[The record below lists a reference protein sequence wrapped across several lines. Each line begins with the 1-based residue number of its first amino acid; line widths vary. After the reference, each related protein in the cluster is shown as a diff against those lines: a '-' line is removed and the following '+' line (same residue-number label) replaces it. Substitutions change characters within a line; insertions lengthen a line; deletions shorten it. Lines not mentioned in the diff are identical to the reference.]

1 MGHHLVVVKVPID
14 GEPVSPD
21 PLGLAGFTTPRPP
34 LDHTSCIALGP
45 HQLWGLLVL
54 LQGLYSEKWMRGAGP
69 GGVTVTENDHAPA
82 VVLCLGLGSLEPHD
96 STVQQPSVM

>member
-14 GEPVSPD
+14 GEPVSPE
-21 PLGLAGFTTPRPP
+21 PLGLAGCTTPRPP
-34 LDHTSCIALGP
+34 LDHTGCIALGP

-54 LQGLYSEKWMRGAGP
+54 LQGLYSEKWMRG
-69 GGVTVTENDHAPA
+69 VIVTENCHASV

-96 STVQQPSVM
+96 STMQQPSVM